1 MKIVSIIAAMILSIN
16 FSFAQS
22 TVKKENIKV
31 WGNCGMCKS
40 KIEKSAKQAGAKSA
54 DWNEDSKILKV
65 SYAAD
70 KTSNAKIQQAIA
82 KTGYD
87 TQDFTADNSAYEKLH
102 GCCQYDRKKD
112 TKEVVQLNNSGNA
125 VSALATASS
134 ADAVQEEVVS
144 KKQDDFSGM
153 LAAYY
158 NVKDA
163 LVKSNATVAAAGA
176 AELVKAITNTG
187 NVELR
192 EEKRDE
198 LLKDVNA
205 IAQSKNLKVQRAKFA
220 TLSAALVD
228 LAKTVK
234 FSAEPVY
241 QQYCPMQKASW
252 LSNIKAIKNPYYG
265 SAMLTCGNVKATL

>member
-1 MKIVSIIAAMILSIN
+1 MKTISIIAAMILSIN

-87 TQDFTADNSAYEKLH
+87 TQDLTGDNSAYEKLH

-112 TKEVVQLNNSGNA
+112 TKEVVKLNNAGNA

-187 NVELR
+187 NAELK
-192 EEKRDE
+192 EKRDE
-198 LLKDVNA
+198 LLKDANA
-205 IAQSKNLKVQRAKFA
+205 IAQSKDLKVQRAKFA
-220 TLSAALVD
+220 TLSAAMVD

-265 SAMLTCGNVKATL
+265 SAMLTCGSVKATL

>member
-1 MKIVSIIAAMILSIN
+1 MKIVSIIAAMILSIS

-22 TVKKENIKV
+22 TVKTENIKV

-87 TQDFTADNSAYEKLH
+87 TQDYTADNTAYEKLH
-102 GCCQYDRKKD
+102 GCCKYDRKED
-112 TKEVVQLNNSGNA
+112 TKEVVKLNNSVNA
-125 VSALATASS
+125 GSALATTSS
-134 ADAVQEEVVS
+134 ADAVKEEVVS

-153 LAAYY
+153 LASYY

-163 LVKSNATVAAAGA
+163 LVKSNATAAAAGA

-187 NVELR
+187 NIELR

-198 LLKDVNA
+198 LLKDANA
-205 IAQSKNLKVQRAKFA
+205 IAQSKDLKAQRAKFA
-220 TLSAALVD
+220 TLSAAMVD

-234 FSAEPVY
+234 FSAEPIY

-252 LSNIKAIKNPYYG
+252 ISNTKAIKNPYYG
-265 SAMLTCGNVKATL
+265 SAMLTCGSVKATF